1 MIPVPQYLKAG
12 LLFQGSR
19 LQGLPT
25 ALWVHLGL
33 WSQPEQSRQYRFKRG
48 LNERHPAQLSQ
59 PDSRSVT
66 EAPGMGE
73 RPKSRTSGGINQSLN
88 FFSFSLI
95 ACQCYVGV

>member
-12 LLFQGSR
+12 LLFRGSR
-19 LQGLPT
+19 LEGLPT
-25 ALWVHLGL
+25 TLWVHLGL

-59 PDSRSVT
+59 PDSGSVT

-88 FFSFSLI
+88 FFSFSFL
-95 ACQCYVGV
+95 